1 MENATTT
8 HAIFKDFDG
17 IWLVESAPWTH
28 AHHLWWWK
36 HQA

>member
-8 HAIFKDFDG
+8 HAILKDFG